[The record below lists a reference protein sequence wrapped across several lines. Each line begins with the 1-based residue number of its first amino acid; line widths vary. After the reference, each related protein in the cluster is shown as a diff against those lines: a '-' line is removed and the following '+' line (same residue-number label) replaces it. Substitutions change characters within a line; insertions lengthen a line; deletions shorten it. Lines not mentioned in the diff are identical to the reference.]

1 VKVNLIHKRVK
12 MDKQKT
18 EGVILTMMVENEEL
32 VSELYRRYSEKFAVH
47 EDFWFGLAVEE
58 INHSIWIRDLN
69 KKVLDGDVRFDE
81 SRFNMYALKNFR
93 DYMNEMIG
101 IANTQEVT
109 LESALGTALNIESA
123 LIERKFFE
131 VFESDSKELK
141 EVLNLLAISTK
152 RHADLVRE
160 FWNKTKKH

>member
-1 VKVNLIHKRVK
+1 
-12 MDKQKT
+12 MDKQKYD
-18 EGVILTMMVENEEL
+18 GAILTRMAENEEL

-47 EDFWFGLAVEE
+47 KDFRFGLSVEE
-58 INHSIWIRDLN
+58 INHSTWILDLN
-69 KKVLDGDVRFDE
+69 KKVLEGDVRFDE
-81 SRFNMYALKNFR
+81 SRFNLYALKNFK

-101 IANTQEVT
+101 IADTQEVT
-109 LESALGTALNIESA
+109 PESALGTALNIEGA

-131 VFESDSKELK
+131 VFESDSEELK
-141 EVLNLLAISTK
+141 QVLNLLAVSTK